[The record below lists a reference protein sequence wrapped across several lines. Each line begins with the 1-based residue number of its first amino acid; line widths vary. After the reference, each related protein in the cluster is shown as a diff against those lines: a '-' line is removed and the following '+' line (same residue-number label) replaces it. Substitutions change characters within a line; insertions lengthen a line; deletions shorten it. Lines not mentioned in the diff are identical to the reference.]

1 MKKSLLTIG
10 IFLLISSTNLL
21 SAQNAKLTVK
31 YSFKGLVEGYD
42 HTAKTTIFLNGEEL
56 CTSDEHK
63 ESKPM
68 KFTCEVA
75 PGTYT
80 VRIVNY
86 AYYENIWEEHTIEN
100 NYSIDAVYEKE
111 MTFKKK
117 KKYTLA
123 LLFDIVNGT
132 SLSKK

>member
-1 MKKSLLTIG
+1 MKKLLLSIG
-10 IFLLISSTNLL
+10 ILLLISSTNLL

-42 HTAKTTIFLNGEEL
+42 HTSKTTLFLNGKEL
-56 CTSDEHK
+56 CTSDEQK
-63 ESKPM
+63 QSKPM
-68 KFTCEVA
+68 TFTCEVA

-86 AYYENIWEEHTIEN
+86 AYYENVWEEHTIAN
-100 NYSIDAVYEKE
+100 NYSIDAVYELE

-117 KKYTLA
+117 KKYTIG
-123 LLFDIVNGT
+123 LLFDLDNGT